1 MSNIINLFIVDDH
14 PLIVKS
20 YKGVVDDYKS
30 REEFQFVYTEA
41 INCKTGYEAIT
52 NAEVP
57 FDMAFLDLNMPSYDE
72 KEIYTGKSLAYYLKE
87 KMPDCKILFMT
98 MASDMSKIIEI
109 LDEIDPHGMAIKNDL
124 DYREL
129 MRGMDKI
136 LKGFKYYSKSVI
148 SLLSKPHPLRA
159 SIDQFDIELLHQMS
173 LGIKPRY
180 LSKYVPMTVDVTE
193 KRRLRL
199 YEDIFAPSGL
209 QEDLIKQSRKIG
221 LLPPLE

>member
-14 PLIVKS
+14 PLIVTS

-30 REEFQFVYTEA
+30 REEFKFVYTEA

-57 FDMAFLDLNMPSYDE
+57 FDMAFFDLNMPSYDE
-72 KEIYTGKSLAYYLKE
+72 KEIYSGKYLAHYLKE

-98 MASDMSKIIEI
+98 MASDMSKIHEI

-124 DYREL
+124 GYREL

-136 LKGFKYYSKSVI
+136 LRGFKYYSDSVI
-148 SLLSKPHPLRA
+148 KLLAKPEEKRPSL
-159 SIDQFDIELLHQMS
+159 DQYDVELLRQMS
-173 LGIKPRY
+173 MGIKPRY

-199 YEDIFAPSGL
+199 YEEIFAPSGL
-209 QEDLIKQSRKIG
+209 QEDLIKQARKIG
-221 LLPPLE
+221 VLPPAE